1 MNRRH
6 FLTLAAP
13 CLLPACKTP
22 KPGPAQP
29 VLPPPPV
36 PGQVF
41 RPGPVPRRLPPGI
54 PVSFSSCLVNGPWLA
69 MTFDD
74 GPHATQTPRLLDM
87 LDRWQIKATFYVI
100 GKNVV
105 SHPGIVRRIVS
116 SGHEIANHSWSHP
129 ALSKLSSDAVR
140 MELRRTHDA
149 IVNACGTA
157 PLNYRPPYGAI
168 TAEQKQWIAREFGYP
183 TIMWSV
189 DPNDWRD
196 RNASLV
202 SSRLKAG
209 ARSGS
214 IMLAHD
220 IHASTISA
228 MPSTL
233 PALAARGLRFVTVS
247 QLISLSA
254 GTPPLPPPM
263 LG

>member
-1 MNRRH
+1 
-6 FLTLAAP
+6 
-13 CLLPACKTP
+13 
-22 KPGPAQP
+22 
-29 VLPPPPV
+29 
-36 PGQVF
+36 
-41 RPGPVPRRLPPGI
+41 
-54 PVSFSSCLVNGPWLA
+54 
-69 MTFDD
+69 
-74 GPHATQTPRLLDM
+74 
-87 LDRWQIKATFYVI
+87 VI
-100 GKNVV
+100 GKNVA

-129 ALSKLSSDAVR
+129 ALSKLSSAAVR
-140 MELRRTHDA
+140 TELRRTHDA
-149 IVNACGTA
+149 IVNACGVT

-168 TAEQKQWIAREFGYP
+168 TAAQKQWIAREFGYP

-196 RNASLV
+196 RNAALV

-220 IHASTISA
+220 IHASTINA

-233 PALAARGLRFVTVS
+233 PVLAGRGLRFVTVS

-254 GTPPLPPPM
+254 GARPLPPPM

>member
-6 FLTLAAP
+6 FLTITVP
-13 CLLPACKTP
+13 CLLPACQTP
-22 KPGPAQP
+22 KPAPARP

-36 PGQVF
+36 TGQIF
-41 RPGPVPRRLPPGI
+41 RPGAVPRRLPPGI
-54 PVSFSSCLVNGPWLA
+54 PVSFSSAMVQGPYLA

-74 GPHATQTPRLLDM
+74 GPHASHTPRLLDM

-100 GKNVV
+100 GKNVA
-105 SHPGIVRRIVS
+105 SHPGIARRIVA

-129 ALSKLSSDAVR
+129 ALSKLSSGAVR
-140 MELRRTHDA
+140 TELRRTHDA
-149 IVNACGTA
+149 IVNACGVA

-168 TAEQKQWIAREFGYP
+168 TAAQKQWIAREFGYP

-196 RNASLV
+196 RNAALV

-220 IHASTISA
+220 IHASTINA
-228 MPSTL
+228 MPATL
-233 PALAARGLRFVTVS
+233 PVLAGRGLRFVTVS
-247 QLISLSA
+247 QLITLSA
-254 GTPPLPPPM
+254 GAQTLPPPM